1 MTIDAMKQ
9 SMRFKGASLREAC
22 RNCKHGHEEIAER
35 MPPYDTRSWKCK
47 KGGFRTTA
55 MAVCAEHQP
64 ESAAA
69 LAARTNAA
77 DLGRIA
83 AVVQAGRAS

>member
-1 MTIDAMKQ
+1 VTIDAMKQ
-9 SMRFKGASLREAC
+9 SMGFQSATFRPSC

-55 MAVCAEHQP
+55 MATCNEHQP
-64 ESAAA
+64 EGAVACAAKQGA
-69 LAARTNAA
+69 T
-77 DLGRIA
+77 
-83 AVVQAGRAS
+83 S

>member
-1 MTIDAMKQ
+1 MTIDAMKRSMVFQ
-9 SMRFKGASLREAC
+9 SATVRPAC

-55 MAVCAEHQP
+55 MATCNEHQP
-64 ESAAA
+64 EAAA
-69 LAARTNAA
+69 ACAAKQGAT
-77 DLGRIA
+77 
-83 AVVQAGRAS
+83 S